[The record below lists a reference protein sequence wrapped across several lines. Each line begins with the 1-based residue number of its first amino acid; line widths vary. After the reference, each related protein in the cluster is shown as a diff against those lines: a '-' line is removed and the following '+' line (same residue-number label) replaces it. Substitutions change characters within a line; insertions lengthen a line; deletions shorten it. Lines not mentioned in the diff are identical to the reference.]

1 MGPTE
6 DHGTPGM
13 EGHHLFWC
21 FYLPGNWQLRYYAGL
36 SLTNFLLFLAE
47 PYMYLFYLFWVY
59 F

>member
-36 SLTNFLLFLAE
+36 SLRNFLLFLVE
-47 PYMYLFYLFWVY
+47 PYMYLF
-59 F
+59 